1 MFELYFT
8 YTKRKFLLSIF
19 EIYLNDLLSSKSLNS
34 IINEKF
40 LNISS
45 YCKRCNYNEKGEV
58 INKTIKSNYIIT
70 KKKILPIFIF
80 LLFEFTDQIDEN
92 ILNLN
97 NQKENEFIFYKRILN
112 NNLIKKFID
121 IQKNINGINYNL
133 IGIINTPT
141 FDHFTAI
148 KFTI

>member
-1 MFELYFT
+1 M
-8 YTKRKFLLSIF
+8 
-19 EIYLNDLLSSKSLNS
+19 N
-34 IINEKF
+34 
-40 LNISS
+40 
-45 YCKRCNYNEKGEV
+45 
-58 INKTIKSNYIIT
+58 
-70 KKKILPIFIF
+70 
-80 LLFEFTDQIDEN
+80 LFFN
-92 ILNLN
+92 
-97 NQKENEFIFYKRILN
+97 KRILN